1 MTPDGSDYATLV
13 DDVRDLRAFALV
25 SDLRSL
31 TAAAKV
37 MRESKATVSRRISRL
52 ETVLGTELLRRSSRL
67 VEATADGVGYRAR
80 VGAILELLGEANATT
95 VHGGDAEPSGQLRV
109 AAVPG
114 LDAALAPVFLRFAEQ
129 YPRITLAV
137 SLASRL
143 VDLEA
148 EHFDVALRAST
159 ALADSSLVAVR
170 VGDAPLERILVASP
184 AYLAGRP
191 APRRID
197 DLAAHRFIGMGDT
210 AAAAAVSLVRRA
222 SDETISLRL
231 PVFFASSS
239 VAFTKE
245 LLLGGAGIAVL
256 PRWSVRRELDE
267 QRLVHLFPSHVA
279 PGPSLYLLH
288 RGGRFLA
295 PKIRVFVDFVRA
307 AFHADR
313 QARSR
318 PRRDQLRE
326 KGV

>member
-1 MTPDGSDYATLV
+1 M
-13 DDVRDLRAFALV
+13 
-25 SDLRSL
+25 
-31 TAAAKV
+31 
-37 MRESKATVSRRISRL
+37 
-52 ETVLGTELLRRSSRL
+52 
-67 VEATADGVGYRAR
+67 TADGVGYRAR

-95 VHGGDAEPSGQLRV
+95 VHGREAEPSGQLRV

-129 YPRITLAV
+129 YPRVVLAV

-184 AYLAGRP
+184 SYLAARP
-191 APRRID
+191 APRRIH
-197 DLAAHRFIGMGDT
+197 DLATHRFIGMGDT
-210 AAAAAVSLVRRA
+210 AAPATLTLARRA
-222 SDETISLRL
+222 SDETVSLAL

-239 VAFTKE
+239 IAFTKE
-245 LLLGGAGIAVL
+245 LLLAGAGVAIL
-256 PRWSVRRELDE
+256 PRPSVQRELDE
-267 QRLVHLFPSHVA
+267 QRLSHLFPGYIA

-295 PKIRVFVDFVRA
+295 PKIRVFVDFVREA
-307 AFHADR
+307 LHPGR
-313 QARSR
+313 QRS
-318 PRRDQLRE
+318 PRR
-326 KGV
+326 

>member
-1 MTPDGSDYATLV
+1 MAPGKIPGSDYATLV

-25 SDLRSL
+25 CDLRSL

-37 MRESKATVSRRISRL
+37 MQESKATVSRRISRL
-52 ETVLGTELLRRSSRL
+52 ESVLGTELLRRSSRL
-67 VEATADGVGYRAR
+67 VEMTADGVGYRAR
-80 VGAILELLGEANATT
+80 VGAILELLGDANATT
-95 VHGGDAEPSGQLRV
+95 VYGREAEPSGQLRV

-129 YPRITLAV
+129 YPQVVVAV

-184 AYLAGRP
+184 SYLAARP
-191 APRRID
+191 APRRIH
-197 DLAAHRFIGMGDT
+197 DLATHRFIGMGDT
-210 AAAAAVSLVRRA
+210 AAPTTLTLVRRA
-222 SDETISLRL
+222 SDETVSLRL

-239 VAFTKE
+239 IAFTKE
-245 LLLGGAGIAVL
+245 LLLAGAGVAIL
-256 PRWSVRRELDE
+256 PRPSVQRELDE
-267 QRLVHLFPSHVA
+267 QRLTHLFPGSIA

-295 PKIRVFVDFVRA
+295 PKIRVFVDFVREA
-307 AFHADR
+307 LHPGR
-313 QARSR
+313 QRS
-318 PRRDQLRE
+318 PRR
-326 KGV
+326 

>member
-1 MTPDGSDYATLV
+1 MAPDGSDYATLV
-13 DDVRDLRAFALV
+13 DDVRDLRAFALA
-25 SDLRSL
+25 SDLGSL

-52 ETVLGTELLRRSSRL
+52 ESVLGTELLRRSSRL

-80 VGAILELLGEANATT
+80 VGTILELLGEANATT
-95 VHGGDAEPSGQLRV
+95 VHGGEAEPSGQLRV

-114 LDAALAPVFLRFAEQ
+114 LDAALAPVFLRFAEEH
-129 YPRITLAV
+129 PRIILAV

-148 EHFDVALRAST
+148 EHFDVALRASS

-184 AYLAGRP
+184 SYLGSRP
-191 APRRID
+191 APRRIH
-197 DLAAHRFIGMGDT
+197 DLATHRFIGMGDT
-210 AAAAAVSLVRRA
+210 AASAAVTLVRRA
-222 SDETISLRL
+222 SDETVSLRL

-239 VAFTKE
+239 ISFTKE
-245 LLLGGAGIAVL
+245 LLVGGAGVAIL
-256 PRWSVRRELDE
+256 PRPSVQRELDE
-267 QRLVHLFPSHVA
+267 GRLVHLFPGYVA

-295 PKIRVFVDFVRA
+295 PKVRVFVDFVRTA
-307 AFHADR
+307 LHADHPT
-313 QARSR
+313 RSR
-318 PRRDQLRE
+318 HRR
-326 KGV
+326 G